1 MTCSRSSM
9 AVRRNLATE
18 AKTKLRLIYEGRRQ
32 DSGGEAERV
41 CSAVSRVPE
50 SVLLALFA
58 RVVGGLARW
67 VYCGFKVQMFK

>member
-41 CSAVSRVPE
+41 CSAVSRVRASCVVCE
-50 SVLLALFA
+50 GGWGFGSVGLL
-58 RVVGGLARW
+58 W
-67 VYCGFKVQMFK
+67 V